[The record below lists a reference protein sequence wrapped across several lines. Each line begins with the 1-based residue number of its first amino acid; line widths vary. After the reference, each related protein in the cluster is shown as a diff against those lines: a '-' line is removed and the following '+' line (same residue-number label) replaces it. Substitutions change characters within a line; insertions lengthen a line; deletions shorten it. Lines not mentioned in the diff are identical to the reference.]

1 MKKLS
6 SEPHYFWHHQL
17 LLEQF
22 DDYLSR
28 HPQLK
33 ESATVDI
40 YVKRMAFMMALM
52 DAPTTI

>member
-17 LLEQF
+17 F
-22 DDYLSR
+22 AGTVDDYLSR

-52 DAPTTI
+52 DATTTI